1 METTHKTEH
10 DLERYVA
17 LSSLQTKKERN
28 AITNHLRHCSFCRE
42 QYRALLRMHEM
53 LSSVDMERAYPQTE
67 ELLQRIERMSGRPE
81 AVIIPLY
88 PSQRKPYVNHKRS
101 NFIALAAQTT
111 TPISRFTHV
120 TTLTSNDE
128 KTIVRV
134 LQENKNADSE
144 KRTNVEH
151 ENKLIFHVM
160 SDNPQNYD
168 SVLLAIPNLPGEFLT
183 DQDGEVTVTG
193 LAGDL
198 DVFRLNAFIKT
209 ASAEF
214 ILRENEVSEFRTAHV
229 LHLADESGISLDFSQ
244 AGEKTSMRF
253 SLENEGGDAAIRMF
267 VLISQGVRT
276 VHYVENGVAEIA
288 TSQIMIGLAIKAFL

>member
-1 METTHKTEH
+1 METPHKTEN

-17 LSSLQTKKERN
+17 LSPLQTKDERD
-28 AITNHLRHCSFCRE
+28 AITTHLRHCSFCRE

-53 LSSVDMERAYPQTE
+53 LSPIDSERAYPQTE

-88 PSQRKPYVNHKRS
+88 PSQRKPAVNHKRS

-111 TPISRFTHV
+111 TPSSRFTHI

-134 LQENKNADSE
+134 LQENRNAASE
-144 KRTNVEH
+144 KQLHAEP
-151 ENKLIFHVM
+151 ESKLIFHVM

-183 DQDGEVTVTG
+183 DQDGEVTVMG
-193 LAGDL
+193 LGGDL

-214 ILRENEVSEFRTAHV
+214 ILGEKEVGEFQSTQALRLV
-229 LHLADESGISLDFSQ
+229 DESGIVLNLSQ
-244 AGEKTSMRF
+244 VGGSTSMRF
-253 SLENEGGDAAIRMF
+253 SLRDADGDASIRMF

-276 VHYVENGVAEIA
+276 VHYLENNVAQIA
-288 TSQIMIGLAIKAFL
+288 TNQIAIGSSIKAFL